1 MGQLL
6 DSGVA
11 VLVGVEAGLDQ
22 AQGEGRER
30 QHLAAPGNRL
40 RLEAVER
47 DDRVDQSHLQD
58 LGGVVL
64 ATEQPELLRLLGAD
78 QVPQEGGAEAAVP
91 GADPRPGLAED
102 GVVGGDREVAA
113 EVKDV
118 AAANRVARHHRHHRL
133 RQSPHLHLQVGD
145 MKAADGSALGDVAGV
160 AANLL
165 VAARAERL
173 RALAGEDH
181 DADLGILAGQL
192 QRGGD
197 LDQRLRPE
205 GVEGLGPVDADLG
218 DSLGKLVVDVVV
230 LASALPLDWRVE
242 GLLGQGFLVTFGHDG
257 HDIPPMKLDDW
268 LAQRSQ
274 SCPER
279 TALVADGS
287 EVTYAE
293 LEAEATWVARRL
305 IAHGVRR
312 GSTVAMTMH
321 PQREQVVMVHALMK
335 VGAVLLPLGPR
346 LSAEERAAVVAAEEP
361 AVDLDDA
368 GELTQTEADLPLLG
382 EHDMED
388 IASHV
393 MTSGSTGAPDPV
405 GLTYGNFLWS
415 AVASAFNIG
424 VEPEDRWLCC
434 LPLSHISGLGIVMRS
449 VIYGTTA
456 VIHDGFDVDRV
467 AAALERE
474 EITVVSLVTTMLTR
488 LLEAGAD
495 LSGPRAVLVGGGPV
509 PEDPLEEALGR
520 GATVVQ
526 TYGLT
531 ETCSQVTTL
540 APADARRKLGS
551 AGRPL
556 LTTHLR
562 IQEGEILVQGPTV
575 APGRADG
582 DGWLHTGDLGRIDEE
597 GFLYVEDRIDDMIVT
612 GGENVVPAEVEKV
625 LLRHP
630 EVADAAVVGR
640 DDPEWQQAVTAIVV
654 LEDGSEVSPDELRR
668 HCAESLAGF
677 KVPKRVELAAALPR
691 TPSGKLMR
699 RALR

>member
-1 MGQLL
+1 
-6 DSGVA
+6 
-11 VLVGVEAGLDQ
+11 
-22 AQGEGRER
+22 
-30 QHLAAPGNRL
+30 
-40 RLEAVER
+40 
-47 DDRVDQSHLQD
+47 
-58 LGGVVL
+58 
-64 ATEQPELLRLLGAD
+64 
-78 QVPQEGGAEAAVP
+78 
-91 GADPRPGLAED
+91 
-102 GVVGGDREVAA
+102 
-113 EVKDV
+113 
-118 AAANRVARHHRHHRL
+118 
-133 RQSPHLHLQVGD
+133 
-145 MKAADGSALGDVAGV
+145 
-160 AANLL
+160 
-165 VAARAERL
+165 
-173 RALAGEDH
+173 
-181 DADLGILAGQL
+181 
-192 QRGGD
+192 
-197 LDQRLRPE
+197 
-205 GVEGLGPVDADLG
+205 
-218 DSLGKLVVDVVV
+218 
-230 LASALPLDWRVE
+230 
-242 GLLGQGFLVTFGHDG
+242 
-257 HDIPPMKLDDW
+257 MKLDDW

-321 PQREQVVMVHALMK
+321 PRREQVVMIHALMK

-346 LSAEERAAVVAAEEP
+346 LSAEERAAVIANEEP

-382 EHDMED
+382 EHDMD
-388 IASHV
+388 DVASHV
-393 MTSGSTGAPDPV
+393 MTSGSTGTPEPI

-449 VIYGTTA
+449 VIYGTAA
-456 VIHDGFDVDRV
+456 VVHDGFDVDRV
-467 AAALERE
+467 GESLERDR
-474 EITVVSLVTTMLTR
+474 ITVVSLVATMLTR
-488 LLEAGAD
+488 LLDAGAD
-495 LSGPRAVLVGGGPV
+495 LSGPRALLIGGGPV
-509 PEDPLEEALGR
+509 PEEALEEALGR

-562 IQEGEILVQGPTV
+562 IQDGEILVQGPTV
-575 APGRADG
+575 APGRADA

-597 GFLYVEDRIDDMIVT
+597 GFLYVEDRMDDLIVT

-640 DDPEWQQAVTAIVV
+640 EDPEWQQAVTAIVV
-654 LEDGSEVSPDELRR
+654 LRDGSEASPDELRR
-668 HCAESLAGF
+668 HCAESLAGY